1 MNPESLSELIE
12 KIAKDLVA
20 SGKAGSLTEDLIPAA
35 EKLAVMREK
44 MKENKNI
51 NKNTHHKSYIK
62 VIIVKFTQDTRAD
75 IIKEKGGVNK

>member
-1 MNPESLSELIE
+1 MAFDAMPYHFFE
-12 KIAKDLVA
+12 
-20 SGKAGSLTEDLIPAA
+20 
-35 EKLAVMREK
+35 RK

-75 IIKEKGGVNK
+75 IIKEKRSFHLEFSIRSRIRKLAH

>member
-1 MNPESLSELIE
+1 MN
-12 KIAKDLVA
+12 
-20 SGKAGSLTEDLIPAA
+20 
-35 EKLAVMREK
+35 K

-75 IIKEKGGVNK
+75 IIKEKKEA

>member
-1 MNPESLSELIE
+1 MPIQ
-12 KIAKDLVA
+12 
-20 SGKAGSLTEDLIPAA
+20 
-35 EKLAVMREK
+35 EKLAILREK

-75 IIKEKGGVNK
+75 IIKEKKEE

>member
-1 MNPESLSELIE
+1 MAFDAMPYHFFE
-12 KIAKDLVA
+12 
-20 SGKAGSLTEDLIPAA
+20 
-35 EKLAVMREK
+35 
-44 MKENKNI
+44 MKEKKNI